1 MNFISEILNHLG
13 IRSTPW
19 VMRVYLTLLFTCI
32 ALMLFAVAQTPV
44 NAGADHPA
52 VKLMTLATDS
62 FKLVLGA
69 VIGGLSMAVQKQFES
84 ASKDDQPGSAA
95 PSE

>member
-1 MNFISEILNHLG
+1 MNVISDILSHLG

-44 NAGADHPA
+44 NAGVDHPA

-69 VIGGLSMAVQKQFES
+69 VIGGLSVAVQKQFGSEK
-84 ASKDDQPGSAA
+84 KDDQSASSA
-95 PSE
+95 P